1 MNIQPIRS
9 VIALL
14 TNQCNLACPYCFE
27 ARSPERMTLETA
39 KDILNFVKA
48 NAGDRSG
55 FTFFGG
61 EPMLEFNRLIV
72 PLVEYSEA
80 SGIRTRF
87 AMTTNGTLLDK
98 DRVDWLADH
107 NVRYML
113 SFDGNRETQER
124 SRPCRAPGSSFD
136 KIMDILP
143 YALEKNRNLS
153 IRATLINE
161 NIPNFFN
168 DILFLESI
176 GVTDF
181 SVLPNFFERWDDET
195 QHAFLGEL
203 SKYNEYIVESYRSGK
218 RPLLLRAYRA
228 AFYEIPLVLNTEV
241 RRTSKNCLTKNQ
253 CGFGIRG
260 GASVNVHGDLFGCHH
275 VDMTRESPFY
285 IGNVYDGVDMARVET
300 LVSGYTPEKVG
311 NELCATCP
319 IDKICNGGCVS
330 NNYVM
335 CGDVHKV
342 SPGWCFWRK
351 AIISAA
357 DEVLRTL
364 GEERNELFVRDF
376 KASLNGRAVY
386 G

>member
-14 TNQCNLACPYCFE
+14 TNQCNCACPYCFE
-27 ARSPERMTLETA
+27 ARSPERMSLDTA

-61 EPMLEFNRLIV
+61 EPMMEFERLMV

-80 SGIRTRF
+80 SGVHTRF

-98 DRVDWLADH
+98 ERIDWLAEH
-107 NVRYML
+107 NIRYML

-124 SRPCRAPGSSFD
+124 SRPLRMSASSFD
-136 KIMDILP
+136 RIMEVLP
-143 YALEKNRNLS
+143 YILEKNQNQS
-153 IRATLINE
+153 VRATLIEE
-161 NIPNFFN
+161 NVPNFYN
-168 DILFLESI
+168 DILFMESI

-181 SVLPNFFERWDDET
+181 SVLPNLFECWSEDV
-195 QHAFLGEL
+195 QHAFLAEL
-203 SKYNEYIVESYRSGK
+203 HKYNEHILESYRSGK

-228 AFYEIPLVLNTEV
+228 ALYEIPLVLNTEA
-241 RRTSKNCLTKNQ
+241 RRTSGNCLTKNQ

-260 GASVNVHGDLFGCHH
+260 GASVNVYGDLFGCHH
-275 VDMTRESPFY
+275 IEMTRESPFY
-285 IGNVYDGVDMARVET
+285 IGNVYDGVDTTRVEA

-351 AIISAA
+351 SIISAA
-357 DEVLRTL
+357 NEVMTVL
-364 GEERNELFVRDF
+364 GNERNGLFIEDF
-376 KASLNGRAVY
+376 KMALNGRSIY